1 MKSANNDVIPRG
13 VIYLL
18 IRDDRADSKRG
29 IIMHHDE
36 KRTPSHKAIKTMKK
50 TMMEDTTAS
59 YDDKIA
65 MIMAVGDATMEEA
78 SRTLA
83 EWNAVATLIVP
94 WLCYTIRHRRQ
105 L

>member
-36 KRTPSHKAIKTMKK
+36 NEK
-50 TMMEDTTAS
+50 DN
-59 YDDKIA
+59 D
-65 MIMAVGDATMEEA
+65 G
-78 SRTLA
+78 
-83 EWNAVATLIVP
+83 
-94 WLCYTIRHRRQ
+94 RHYC
-105 L
+105 